1 MSIHDMPTG
10 MPGKDPNEA
19 APVNEG
25 KEVVPSQEDR
35 LRQSILSDYAR
46 RNGSCFSNFENSL
59 YENKSPEGI
68 VDRERFAKIVLKEAL
83 DQGIYYLSDFVST
96 GNERAFDSFHHGLS
110 YLAQVVRGQYPDVYE
125 LLQRMNGHEAITQE
139 SAQGFLDTFSSIRA
153 SMDFEMND
161 YYVFPEAKGV
171 SKEEVLRECL
181 YFNLGQFVPLYSKSK
196 EKENRSRQSKDLPE
210 ELWNLYVEWESAKK
224 LPIRE
229 FLQKSKAL
237 FNAWVAYE
245 PEKKY
250 DFQYFI
256 LQKTLEEGESI
267 FV

>member
-10 MPGKDPNEA
+10 MPGKDPDEA
-19 APVNEG
+19 APVDEG
-25 KEVVPSQEDR
+25 KESFPTQEER
-35 LRQSILSDYAR
+35 LRESILSDYVR
-46 RNGSCFSNFENSL
+46 RNGSCFSNFESSL

-96 GNERAFDSFHHGLS
+96 GNEMAFGSFHHGLS
-110 YLAQVVRGQYPDVYE
+110 YSAQVVRGQYPDVYE

-153 SMDFEMND
+153 SMDFGTND
-161 YYVFPEAKGV
+161 YYVFPEEKGV

-181 YFNLGQFVPLYSKSK
+181 YFNLGQFVPWDSKL
-196 EKENRSRQSKDLPE
+196 KENRSRRYKDLPE

-224 LPIRE
+224 LPVRE
-229 FLQKSKAL
+229 FLQKSKVL
-237 FNAWVAYE
+237 FDAWVAYE